1 MQIIIIII
9 IIIIIM
15 IIVIIII
22 MNFIPGGVLPKLFSA
37 IEMTC
42 HVNHFF
48 DIWR

>member
-1 MQIIIIII
+1 MQIII

-22 MNFIPGGVLPKLFSA
+22 MNFIPGGGGVLPKLFSA
-37 IEMTC
+37 IKMTC